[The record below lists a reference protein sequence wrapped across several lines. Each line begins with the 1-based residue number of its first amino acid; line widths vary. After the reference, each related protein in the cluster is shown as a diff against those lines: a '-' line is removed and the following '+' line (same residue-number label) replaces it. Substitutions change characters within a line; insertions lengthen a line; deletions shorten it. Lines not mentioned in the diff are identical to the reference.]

1 MYSSHADSKDLE
13 LQQKVNFFAMGI
25 YTPDRMYLC
34 TSLLKGKSASL
45 SKRKSQSQNTL
56 QNMSLCTELTL
67 KIGKKDSD

>member
-13 LQQKVNFFAMGI
+13 LQQKVNFAMGI

-45 SKRKSQSQNTL
+45 SKHKSQSQNTL

-67 KIGKKDSD
+67 KIGKKKF